1 MTAIKVHSKQWFPKY
16 TTQVLA
22 PLGGASILGSSC
34 HAEKGTNLSLVNKW
48 TDVEP
53 GKASFDHRSLMNTV
67 VKREGNRP
75 IMMIGPKVPP
85 VQVQ

>member
-1 MTAIKVHSKQWFPKY
+1 MVSKIRNPSLSTAEWS
-16 TTQVLA
+16 LD
-22 PLGGASILGSSC
+22 LGVFLSC
-34 HAEKGTNLSLVNKW
+34 RKGTNLSLVNKW
-48 TDVEP
+48 ADVEP